1 MHIFYEIYIKINN
14 YGSYIKY
21 KIKKKFKFLTLNF
34 TKDLT

>member
-21 KIKKKFKFLTLNF
+21 KIKKKFKFLTLISV
-34 TKDLT
+34 KRLT